1 MTRSRAAWVAAGVY
15 LLIAIVMTWPL
26 ARGLGRDVASDL
38 GDSLLNMWIIAW
50 DAEQLKAILTGD
62 ISRITTFFDA
72 NIFYPAPLT
81 LAYSEHLIAQAV
93 QIFPVYLVSGNPIL
107 CYNLL
112 LLSTFA
118 LCGLGTFLLV
128 RELTGNAAA
137 AFLAGLLF
145 AFAPYRF
152 AQASHLQV
160 LSVHWMPFVLYGFRR
175 YFDTGRRLALAGAAA
190 ALVAQNLSC
199 GYYLLYFAPLA
210 GVYVLWEIATRG
222 LWRSSRTWAH
232 LAAAAL
238 AVFACTLP
246 FLLPYKQLRDSLGF
260 ARHPAEIVRFSA
272 DVYSYFTASASNR
285 AWGDMVR
292 EFPRVEG
299 DLFPGFVPLALAVAA
314 VAGVLGRAFIAARS
328 SGAPGVSSSIPSK
341 AAAVLF
347 ASIAIAHALLAIL
360 VLFTRRVGFDVL
372 LVEIRA
378 TNITRLIAIT
388 LVTGT
393 ASVLLSRRGRTAALG
408 LFRQPEAIFLLLAA
422 LAWWLSLGPSPR
434 AYGRSL
440 DLWSPYAFLLE
451 HVPGYEGLRVPARL
465 AMVVTFALAVLG
477 GLGAARLP
485 RHRWIATTILSLLFL
500 LESQVLPFPVNGV
513 SPLPEFATPEAR
525 VYRPARAP
533 RIYQDVAPAPPDSV
547 LLELPFGEPDYD
559 ARAVYYSTVHWKK
572 LVNGYSGFFPPH
584 YGRLTAILNA
594 IARDDDIAWQAL
606 EEIGVTHV
614 IVHEGAYLDDS
625 GARLSAWLTAHGAA
639 EVSRRDRDVLF
650 EMPH

>member
-1 MTRSRAAWVAAGVY
+1 
-15 LLIAIVMTWPL
+15 
-26 ARGLGRDVASDL
+26 
-38 GDSLLNMWIIAW
+38 
-50 DAEQLKAILTGD
+50 
-62 ISRITTFFDA
+62 
-72 NIFYPAPLT
+72 
-81 LAYSEHLIAQAV
+81 
-93 QIFPVYLVSGNPIL
+93 
-107 CYNLL
+107 
-112 LLSTFA
+112 
-118 LCGLGTFLLV
+118 
-128 RELTGNAAA
+128 
-137 AFLAGLLF
+137 
-145 AFAPYRF
+145 
-152 AQASHLQV
+152 
-160 LSVHWMPFVLYGFRR
+160 
-175 YFDTGRRLALAGAAA
+175 
-190 ALVAQNLSC
+190 
-199 GYYLLYFAPLA
+199 
-210 GVYVLWEIATRG
+210 
-222 LWRSSRTWAH
+222 
-232 LAAAAL
+232 
-238 AVFACTLP
+238 
-246 FLLPYKQLRDSLGF
+246 
-260 ARHPAEIVRFSA
+260 
-272 DVYSYFTASASNR
+272 
-285 AWGDMVR
+285 VR